1 VPDPKISAFACGAQ
15 QEWAAAMS
23 KGLIDL
29 PPTRLDVAA
38 GKSAAN
44 LAEPSLE
51 RSLRLLTWLADE
63 KLVLTAVALFWLGA
77 RSLAHSEKVKT
88 EADRMLLSV
97 GVAGVLPHIFKRLVA
112 RKRPDRTLVHGRRR
126 GIPRSG
132 NAWDSFPSGHA
143 VHVGAI
149 AGPLLRLAQPEV
161 RPAVLAGLIGL
172 AATRVLLL
180 AHYISDVAAGL
191 LIGAGVSAAVTRLR
205 KRKVSARK
213 LGASG
218 GRVRR

>member
-1 VPDPKISAFACGAQ
+1 
-15 QEWAAAMS
+15 MS
-23 KGLIDL
+23 IGLIDL
-29 PPTRLDVAA
+29 PPTRLDLAA
-38 GKSAAN
+38 GKAAAN

-51 RSLRLLTWLADE
+51 RSLRLVTWLADE
-63 KLVLTAVALFWLGA
+63 KLMLTAVALFWLGA
-77 RSLAHSEKVKT
+77 RSLAHSQEVKT

-97 GVAGVLPHIFKRLVA
+97 GIAGLLPHVFKRLIN

-132 NAWDSFPSGHA
+132 NAWNSFPSGHA

-149 AGPLLRLAQPEV
+149 AGPLLRLT
-161 RPAVLAGLIGL
+161 RPQARLAVVAGLIGL

-191 LIGAGVSAAVTRLR
+191 LIGAA
-205 KRKVSARK
+205 
-213 LGASG
+213 
-218 GRVRR
+218 